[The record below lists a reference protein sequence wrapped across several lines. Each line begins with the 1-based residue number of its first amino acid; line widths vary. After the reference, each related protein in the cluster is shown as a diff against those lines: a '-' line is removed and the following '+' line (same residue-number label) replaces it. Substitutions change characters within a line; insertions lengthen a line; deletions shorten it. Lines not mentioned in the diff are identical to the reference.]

1 MAARAAAIPPDRQ
14 LDRPNT
20 DVRRGMSYDT
30 DRLRRYL
37 EANIDRLVPDQ
48 NRAYDVIIDAVE
60 HERGGFFIDA
70 PGGTGK
76 TFLLS
81 LILASLRG

>member
-1 MAARAAAIPPDRQ
+1 
-14 LDRPNT
+14 
-20 DVRRGMSYDT
+20 MSYDT

-60 HERGGFFIDA
+60 HERGGFFFIDA

-81 LILASLRG
+81 LILANLGG